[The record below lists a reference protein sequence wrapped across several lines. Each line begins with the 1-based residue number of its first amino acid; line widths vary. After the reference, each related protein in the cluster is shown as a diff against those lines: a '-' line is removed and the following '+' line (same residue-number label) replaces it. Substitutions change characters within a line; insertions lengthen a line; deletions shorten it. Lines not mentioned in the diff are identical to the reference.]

1 MLSIHA
7 DGENRHR
14 LEDSFGT
21 EIGWIHG
28 RAIGFA
34 GMRTLRDAVHA
45 AATGSR
51 AFQAA
56 LRRQYPGWPQ
66 HEPTFD
72 ELRVVNDGAYDW
84 ISDGKVPLARLLR
97 LKGEDARHGPFGLE
111 FVLPSFASEG
121 VAVVVAQSLGCA
133 LQAHLHPAPPTTFVD
148 EAEARPTSL
157 SA

>member
-14 LEDSFGT
+14 VEDGFGT

-28 RAIGFA
+28 RAIGFT

-45 AATGSR
+45 AATASH

-66 HEPTFD
+66 HEPRFE
-72 ELRVVNDGAYDW
+72 ELRIVNDGAYDW
-84 ISDGKVPLARLLR
+84 ISDGRVPLARLLR
-97 LKGEDARHGPFGLE
+97 LKGEDARRGAFGLE
-111 FVLPSFASEG
+111 FVLPTFASEG

-133 LQAHLHPAPPTTFVD
+133 LQAHLRPAPATTFVED
-148 EAEARPTSL
+148 AESHPTSL